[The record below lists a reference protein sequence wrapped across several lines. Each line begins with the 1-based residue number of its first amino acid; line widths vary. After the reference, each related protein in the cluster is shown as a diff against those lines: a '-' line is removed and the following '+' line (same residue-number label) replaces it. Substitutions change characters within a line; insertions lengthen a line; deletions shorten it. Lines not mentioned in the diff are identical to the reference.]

1 MFFWWICGGESG
13 LPVLFLC
20 HLRTASGLNF
30 LNAYF
35 YISFLIHQQKAHMDC
50 QLPSWTPG
58 CPDLFL
64 LDSAVLFQQFQSMVV
79 ILGWWSIQPHLC
91 CGYWNS
97 SQCLAIHYLIF
108 LVSSIA
114 GTLDQFLCFWE
125 YSVCMAGR
133 ADQLSDFRAK
143 KSTCHTVTSKPRMNH
158 GFSGVKWSTCCI
170 LPFNVAYVCT
180 CTHTHTHTQI
190 RCGKHWHW
198 FNDTTGLYS
207 TRQPHSLLL
216 CYYLLLWRL
225 SVSRS
230 VVSDSV
236 TP

>member
-1 MFFWWICGGESG
+1 MSSAGIQKLFCGFYSEFKRSFDEFVGGESG

-91 CGYWNS
+91 CGY
-97 SQCLAIHYLIF
+97 
-108 LVSSIA
+108 
-114 GTLDQFLCFWE
+114 
-125 YSVCMAGR
+125 
-133 ADQLSDFRAK
+133 
-143 KSTCHTVTSKPRMNH
+143 
-158 GFSGVKWSTCCI
+158 
-170 LPFNVAYVCT
+170 
-180 CTHTHTHTQI
+180 
-190 RCGKHWHW
+190 
-198 FNDTTGLYS
+198 
-207 TRQPHSLLL
+207 
-216 CYYLLLWRL
+216 
-225 SVSRS
+225 
-230 VVSDSV
+230 
-236 TP
+236 